1 MVGAQSLRASKM
13 PRRSRSA
20 PRSRNRRVGPSN
32 RRYFTVCLEGDI
44 ATPPP
49 LRAAIIGC
57 GHISA
62 RHIPAWQA
70 TPDAELVAVCDLD
83 RDRAEARAREFG
95 VSGVYTD
102 VAEMLDREPL
112 DCVDIATRPETHRS
126 LAQLVSGRGK
136 HVLCQKPLAP
146 TMREAREIAEICDR
160 AGVRFMVMEM
170 WRHIPAYKDMRRYLD
185 AGLIGPVHAMRIVGR
200 RRPMNRFHPVNPE
213 QPYFAEMPKMY
224 VYEMGIHWIDG
235 ARYLMGD
242 VESVYARM
250 ARINPILAGEDWSVV
265 VLGHAGGGTTLLD
278 GSWASPED
286 APRPVGD
293 GGVLLEG
300 RDGSLRFDALA
311 GELRHIT
318 NDGATVLEHYEPP
331 PKGMQASFDNCISDF
346 ASAVRFNRP
355 FLSSGADNL
364 QTLAATLAAYVSVAK
379 AAVVSPNDVP

>member
-1 MVGAQSLRASKM
+1 MLVAQRTTPAN
-13 PRRSRSA
+13 A
-20 PRSRNRRVGPSN
+20 NRVHEEA
-32 RRYFTVCLEGDI
+32 TI
-44 ATPPP
+44 ATPARA
-49 LRAAIIGC
+49 RAAVIGR

-70 TPDAELVAVCDLD
+70 STDAELVAVCDLD
-83 RDRAEARAREFG
+83 RARAEARAREFG
-95 VSGVYTD
+95 VPRVYTD
-102 VAEMLDREPL
+102 VAEMLEREPL
-112 DCVDIATRPETHRS
+112 DCVDVATRPETHHALTE
-126 LAQLVSGRGK
+126 LAAGRGT

-146 TMREAREIAEICDR
+146 TMREARAIADLCER

-185 AGLIGPVHAMRIVGR
+185 DGLIGPVATMRIVGQ

-213 QPYFAEMPKMY
+213 QPYFSEMPKLF

-235 ARYLMGD
+235 ARYLMGE

-250 ARINPILAGEDWSVV
+250 AKLNPVIAGEDAAIV

-286 APRPVGD
+286 APRPVGN

-300 RDGSLRFDALA
+300 RDGSLHYDTID

-318 NDGATVLEHYEPP
+318 TEGARVLERYPSGP
-331 PKGMQASFDNCISDF
+331 RGIQAAFDNCIGDF
-346 ASAVRFNRP
+346 AGAVRWKRP

-364 QTLAATLAAYVSVAK
+364 KTLAATLAAYDSVARGT
-379 AAVVSPNDVP
+379 AVSPNDEA